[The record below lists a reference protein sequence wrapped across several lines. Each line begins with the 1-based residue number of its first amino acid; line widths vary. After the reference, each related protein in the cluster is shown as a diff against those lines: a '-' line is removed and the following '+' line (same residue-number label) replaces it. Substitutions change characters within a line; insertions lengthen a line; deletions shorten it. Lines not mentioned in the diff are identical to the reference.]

1 MIRLAFTDAKP
12 LRILALGAHSDD
24 IEIGCGGTIASLVR
38 SGKARVHWVVFS
50 ANGERETEARR
61 SAEAFLEESEER
73 EIRTC
78 QFRDSFFPAE
88 GPAIKE
94 YFERLKAEI
103 VPDVIFTHRLE
114 DRHQDHRVIGELTWN
129 TFRDHAILEYEI
141 PKYEGDLGHPN
152 VFVPLDDA
160 VARRKV
166 DLLMQMFGT
175 QRSKRWFTED
185 VFKAVMRIRGVE
197 AGLDNGNAEAF
208 YARKLLLRG

>member
-1 MIRLAFTDAKP
+1 VIRLAFTAAKP

-24 IEIGCGGTIASLVR
+24 IEIGCGGTISSLVR

-61 SAEAFLEESEER
+61 SADAFLEGSTEK

-78 QFRDSFFPAE
+78 QFRDSFFPSDA
-88 GPAIKE
+88 PAIKE
-94 YFERLKAEI
+94 YFERLKSEI
-103 VPDVIFTHRLE
+103 VPDVVFTHRLE
-114 DRHQDHRVIGELTWN
+114 DRHQDHRVIAELTWN
-129 TFRDHAILEYEI
+129 TFRNDAILEYEI
-141 PKYEGDLGHPN
+141 AKYEGDLGHPN

-160 VARRKV
+160 TAQRKV

-208 YARKLLLRG
+208 YARKLLLQG